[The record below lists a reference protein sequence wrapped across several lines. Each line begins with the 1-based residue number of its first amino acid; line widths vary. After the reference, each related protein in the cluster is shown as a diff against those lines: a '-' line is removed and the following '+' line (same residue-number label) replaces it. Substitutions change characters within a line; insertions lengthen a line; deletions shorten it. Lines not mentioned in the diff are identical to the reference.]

1 MREGVAGG
9 VRRNPG
15 GAGAPTPIGFRGG
28 GFAGRARRARGFG
41 AERRRGLARR
51 LGFAFKV
58 AEAILF
64 RQAPRRGAR
73 RFGRGDETVPAPE
86 VAFER
91 DQPLAGLEFLRK
103 PLAIGAR
110 DHSDLSQAAGERRR
124 RGDARAKRI
133 GAGRQQRILL
143 GRRDQRP
150 VRRRRLID
158 RGVEIVA
165 QRRAKR
171 GLIAARDADR
181 VDRAR
186 PGPARVG
193 AEKARDRARLRLQPL
208 RCAFGL
214 SQGRA
219 MARFAGA
226 SFGVALLRSL
236 RFTLGGGE
244 RLGQLGDGLSARRA
258 LCLLKP
264 RCAERAALALD
275 SGIFGL
281 KPREA
286 PPLLCRPH
294 R

>member
-9 VRRNPG
+9 VRGSPG
-15 GAGAPTPIGFRGG
+15 GAGAPTPVGLRGG

-64 RQAPRRGAR
+64 RQAARRGAR

-86 VAFER
+86 VAFQR
-91 DQPLAGLEFLRK
+91 DQPLAGLETIGK

-110 DHSDLSQAAGERRR
+110 DHADLGQATGERRR

-133 GAGRQQRILL
+133 GADRQRRILL

-150 VRRRRLID
+150 VRRRRLVD

-171 GLIAARDADR
+171 GLIAARDTDR

-193 AEKARDRARLRLQPL
+193 AEKAGDRARLRLQPL
-208 RCAFGL
+208 RYTFGL

-244 RLGQLGDGLSARRA
+244 RLGQLGEALRARRA
-258 LCLLKP
+258 LRLLKP
-264 RCAERAALALD
+264 RRAERAALALD
-275 SGIFGL
+275 RGIFSL

-286 PPLLCRPH
+286 PRPPLRPH
-294 R
+294 H